1 MRKSILAPAAAVLLT
16 CLPAQAAQITGSII
30 ALDVLEQQLV
40 LGDGSIYALPK
51 SVAAAKLVL
60 GWKVKVTYTSSEGTN
75 TATAVV
81 QAR

>member
-1 MRKSILAPAAAVLLT
+1 MRKSTLAPAAAVLLT
-16 CLPAQAAQITGSII
+16 CWPAQAAQITGSII

-40 LGDGSIYALPK
+40 LGDGSVYTLPK

-60 GWKVKVTYTSSEGTN
+60 GWKVKVIYTSSAGTN